1 MDSSQPGAD
10 FMKTVLVTGAN
21 GLLGGAVLPL
31 LAADHQ
37 VIALARTP
45 LAPARNIRSL
55 AVDLSRPLDPSLL
68 PERIDTVLYLAQS
81 SQFRDF
87 PGGAADVRQLNVD
100 QPLALIEEARAR
112 GATNFVYASS
122 GSVYAPA
129 DTPLDE
135 SCPTAAEGFY
145 AASKLA
151 AELMLRPFGAIMSV
165 TSLRFFFIYGR
176 RQKRDMLLP
185 RLVESVRN
193 PRSVSLQ
200 GQDGLHFNPIHVD
213 DAARATIAAQE
224 LDGAH
229 TINVAGP
236 ETVSIRQVCEL
247 AGEAMG
253 ESPRFSVDSESRSP
267 LLVADVRRMEA
278 LLGPAK
284 VRFKDA
290 ISELL

>member
-1 MDSSQPGAD
+1 MPD
-10 FMKTVLVTGAN
+10 
-21 GLLGGAVLPL
+21 GG
-31 LAADHQ
+31 
-37 VIALARTP
+37 R
-45 LAPARNIRSL
+45 
-55 AVDLSRPLDPSLL
+55 
-68 PERIDTVLYLAQS
+68 RILRRL
-81 SQFRDF
+81 
-87 PGGAADVRQLNVD
+87 
-100 QPLALIEEARAR
+100 EARGGTDVEAVR
-112 GATNFVYASS
+112 GDHERHVTALFLHLRAKAEAGHV
-122 GSVYAPA
+122 VAP
-129 DTPLDE
+129 P
-135 SCPTAAEGFY
+135 GR
-145 AASKLA
+145 K
-151 AELMLRPFGAIMSV
+151 RPQSPFRSRGH
-165 TSLRFFFIYGR
+165 R
-176 RQKRDMLLP
+176 P
-185 RLVESVRN
+185 R
-193 PRSVSLQ
+193 
-200 GQDGLHFNPIHVD
+200 FNPIHVD